1 MTSKIRRMV
10 EALPIAIIAPSPPLA
25 TNDIGQTHMGASPLA
40 DPTPSDATPAPTLI
54 VVKPTKMRSSTV
66 SKLTS
71 AYNAKKYAL
80 IESQLAAIEDLLE
93 KRLSID
99 DPSVVALV
107 TSLRVM
113 LDVEISSL
121 NQERTEAE
129 KHVASI
135 LYNK

>member
-1 MTSKIRRMV
+1 MV

-25 TNDIGQTHMGASPLA
+25 TNDIGQTHMGANRLA
-40 DPTPSDATPAPTLI
+40 DPTPSTPTPAPTPV
-54 VVKPTKMRSSTV
+54 VVKPTKMRSSAV

-93 KRLSID
+93 KRLSPD